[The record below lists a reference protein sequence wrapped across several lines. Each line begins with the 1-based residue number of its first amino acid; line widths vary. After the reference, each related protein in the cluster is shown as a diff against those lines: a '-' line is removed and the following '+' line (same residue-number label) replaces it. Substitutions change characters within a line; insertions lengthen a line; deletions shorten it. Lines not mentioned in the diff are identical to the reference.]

1 MKAVAVPMLL
11 VVLLIGP
18 SLTLAEPHHGAPEGG
33 DAMDRARAEMFHHMG
48 GQSFTLVSA
57 DRLEWVDDAGGMLL
71 WDLDVWHGGDI
82 HKLWLKTEGERGLSG
97 AGTEA
102 AELQAL
108 YSRAITPFF
117 DLQAGVRRNIRPGPA
132 RTHAVLGLHGLAP
145 YWLEV
150 DVAAFL
156 SERGDLTARAEVE
169 YDLMLT
175 QRWVLQPRIEVEAAA
190 KRVADQGLARG
201 LTSVEA
207 GLRLRY
213 EVRRSFAPYVGV
225 TWHRTLGNSRDLAR
239 AAGEDLESAALVAG
253 VRMWF

>member
-1 MKAVAVPMLL
+1 MKAVAVSTLL
-11 VVLLIGP
+11 AALLTGP
-18 SLTLAEPHHGAPEGG
+18 HLSLAESSHAGPEGD
-33 DAMDRARAEMFHHMG
+33 DAMARARAEMFHHMG
-48 GQSFTLVSA
+48 GQTFTLVSA
-57 DRLEWVDDAGGMLL
+57 DRLEWIDDAGGMLL

-97 AGTEA
+97 AGTEE

-117 DLQAGVRRNIRPGPA
+117 DLQGGVRRSIRPGPA

-156 SERGDLTARAEVE
+156 SERGDLTARAEIE
-169 YDLMLT
+169 YDLMLS

-190 KRVADQGLARG
+190 QRVSDQGLGRG

-225 TWHRTLGNSRDLAR
+225 TWHRTLGGSRDLAR
-239 AAGEDLESAALVAG
+239 AAGEELEATALVAG
-253 VRMWF
+253 VRIWF